1 MIRNVTAADAEAI
14 SAIYNPYVVET
25 TVTFEEESVASAEM
39 ETRIRDTVAAGLPWV
54 VAEIDGRI
62 VAYAYASRWKSRCA
76 YRYAVESTVYVA
88 PGHAGQGLGTL
99 LYREL
104 FDQLRA
110 CGVHSVLA
118 GITLPNDASVALHE
132 KMGFE
137 KVGQFR
143 EVGWKFRRWIDVG
156 YWELFL

>member
-1 MIRNVTAADAEAI
+1 MIRNVTPADAEAI
-14 SAIYNPYVVET
+14 AAIYNHYIAET
-25 TVTFEEESVASAEM
+25 TATFEEEPVSTAEM
-39 ETRIRDTVAAGLPWV
+39 ETRIRDTLGALPWV
-54 VAEIDGRI
+54 VAEIDGRV

-76 YRYAVESTVYVA
+76 YRYAVESTVYTA
-88 PGHAGQGLGTL
+88 PGRTGQGLGTL
-99 LYREL
+99 LYSEL

-110 CGVHSVLA
+110 CGMHSVLA

-143 EVGWKFRRWIDVG
+143 EVGWKFGRWIDVG
-156 YWELFL
+156 YWELML